1 VLQPETEAIAV
12 RPAKASRLLDVSER
26 VVWKWVREGRL
37 DVSRPSAG
45 ITLIMMQSIRR
56 LLSE

>member
-1 VLQPETEAIAV
+1 VIAV
-12 RPAKASRLLDVSER
+12 RPAKASWLLDVSER

-45 ITLIMMQSIRR
+45 ITLVLMASIKK